1 MRSRGWLLLAQ
12 CARLAFGPKTSR
24 EAVSMKRA
32 FVTLALVANLSMAA
46 DPSDA
51 QRIEEATAALP
62 ESLRAGASVVMIDTD
77 GHKQVL
83 RPGSNGFVCSPDKPA
98 PGFKVACVE
107 ATVNGFFAAVRPIV
121 AQATSKA
128 ERRELIDAAIEKGV
142 IKIPTPGSR
151 NYVLSGPDRQRAKL
165 LLTIFLPG
173 ATAESTGLST
183 ERSDGTWLMCPGSPG
198 AHIMVGDIPYGQDED
213 RWKKCAR

>member
-1 MRSRGWLLLAQ
+1 
-12 CARLAFGPKTSR
+12 
-24 EAVSMKRA
+24 MKRLLT
-32 FVTLALVANLSMAA
+32 VLALVVSPLIAA
-46 DPSDA
+46 DQTDD

-62 ESLRAGASVVMIDTD
+62 EYLRAGASVAMTD
-77 GHKQVL
+77 ADGSPRALKT
-83 RPGSNGFVCSPDKPA
+83 GSNGFKCRPDGPE
-98 PGFKVACVE
+98 PGFKVVCGE

-121 AQATSKA
+121 SKATSKA
-128 ERRELIDAAIEKGV
+128 ERRELIDAAIEKGI
-142 IKIPTPGSR
+142 IKIPMPGSR

-198 AHIMVGDIPYGQDED
+198 AHSMVGDIPYGQDED
-213 RWKKCAR
+213 RWKKCGR

>member
-1 MRSRGWLLLAQ
+1 
-12 CARLAFGPKTSR
+12 
-24 EAVSMKRA
+24 MKRLFA
-32 FVTLALVANLSMAA
+32 VFALVVSPLMAA
-46 DPSDA
+46 DQTDA

-62 ESLRAGASVVMIDTD
+62 EYLRTGASVAMADAD
-77 GHKQVL
+77 GSLRVL
-83 RPGSNGFVCSPDKPA
+83 KTGSNGFKCRPDGPQ

-107 ATVNGFFAAVRPIV
+107 ATVSGFFAAVRPIV

-128 ERRELIDAAIEKGV
+128 ERRKLIDAAIENGA

-151 NYVLSGPDRQRAKL
+151 NYVFSGPDRQRAKL

-183 ERSDGTWLMCPGSPG
+183 ERSNGTWLMCPGSPG

-213 RWKKCAR
+213 RWKACGR